1 METRAKHKA
10 GQQLHASR
18 GARRRFFFFFP
29 PTPEKHGNGRR
40 RLKPPIL
47 PSFPKRNYFVAT
59 GKPIPLTD
67 LPRRTAA
74 TERVPLIAGEGGGG
88 RKKSHKTDE
97 QTKRKKQ
104 KTTTTRE
111 PRLLLFV
118 YFPLPPHGQAESP
131 PRHRPRPLAVTA
143 QTVGEAAAAQRPL
156 PSPTPG
162 AAFATRWALSRHNP
176 RPRPIPDLSP
186 QPFTLP
192 ALTSLRRSGWGGRAP
207 SPGASYQPRPDT
219 DMAAAGEETT
229 GNKGPAAG

>member
-59 GKPIPLTD
+59 GKPMPLTD

-88 RKKSHKTDE
+88 GKKATK
-97 QTKRKKQ
+97 QTNKQKEKNKKQ
-104 KTTTTRE
+104 PPRE
-111 PRLLLFV
+111 SHDFFYLFIFL
-118 YFPLPPHGQAESP
+118 FPLTARLKV
-131 PRHRPRPLAVTA
+131 PRGTGRV
-143 QTVGEAAAAQRPL
+143 
-156 PSPTPG
+156 
-162 AAFATRWALSRHNP
+162 RWR
-176 RPRPIPDLSP
+176 
-186 QPFTLP
+186 
-192 ALTSLRRSGWGGRAP
+192 
-207 SPGASYQPRPDT
+207 
-219 DMAAAGEETT
+219 
-229 GNKGPAAG
+229 